1 MRRRF
6 SSITLFLIVFAILDF
21 SGMMVYALT
30 YPVADSSQVVVR
42 QPDLQ
47 FINVYRSQ
55 NEFNYTL
62 PPIETNFLQRLWNYL
77 KEQFGSWEEFT
88 SAIPIIFKF
97 LFGGFFIFLLFLAV
111 TTTKLYKLFYSDPE
125 IEAPEVG
132 FFNMDSHPLDFDEA
146 VRLQL
151 AQKQY
156 RAAIRLLYLKVI
168 NALRLKG
175 YIHFSK
181 EKTNVDYMLD
191 LTNDDLKLGFN
202 SITSIYNHV
211 WYGELEIAENQFL
224 RFEAS
229 FQSFYTAIT
238 IEK

>member
-1 MRRRF
+1 MHNRF
-6 SSITLFLIVFAILDF
+6 IRIALIINIFAILDF
-21 SGMMVYALT
+21 SGSAVYALP
-30 YPVADSSQVVVR
+30 YPAADSSQVVVR

-55 NEFNYTL
+55 EEFNYTL
-62 PPIETNFLQRLWNYL
+62 PPLETNFLQQVWIYL
-77 KEQFGSWEEFT
+77 KQQFGSWEEFT
-88 SAIPIIFKF
+88 AAIPLIFKF
-97 LFGGFFIFLLFLAV
+97 LFWGFVIFLLFLAV

-125 IEAPEVG
+125 IESPDVG
-132 FFNMDSHPLDFDEA
+132 FFNMDSQLPDFDEA

-151 AQKQY
+151 AQKQF

-191 LTNDDLKLGFN
+191 LTNDDLKSGFY

-224 RFEAS
+224 RFEAD
-229 FQSFYTAIT
+229 FQSYYTAIT